1 METYK
6 KPLVATKTG
15 ETMVLNVNSLI
26 RISAAPPDDNLQK
39 INSQALTPRKK
50 LAE

>member
-6 KPLVATKTG
+6 KPVVASKTG
-15 ETMVLNVNSLI
+15 EMMIISLNS
-26 RISAAPPDDNLQK
+26 SAKFTAAPPDDNLQK

-50 LAE
+50 SAE